1 MRIVI
6 SGATGSIGSMLMA
19 RLAPSH
25 EVVGLGRNQKKIN
38 EMVQRFS
45 MKTCDLESGEFE
57 QIISDAD
64 CFIHCAAFAA
74 PKGKAS
80 QFQKNVDLVNAM
92 IPVLEKHDV
101 FTVFVSSAS
110 VFDAMPRDSVMTSPT
125 IKPKARYSKSKFEAE
140 EAVMRSSYSNWTG
153 LRPRAVIG
161 EGDNTVLPRLAGLI
175 RRNKVIIP
183 GKGDALLDYT
193 CMENF
198 LDCVEAALRAG
209 PQRMFLNVS
218 NGDPKTFKQL
228 ITTYGKHVHNIS
240 ATRHVPLLPLRLLAS
255 VMPNDRINH
264 YSLDQV
270 SKPMVLDISETQ
282 RLLGWEPKQSLEQC
296 LEGLS

>member
-6 SGATGSIGSMLMA
+6 SGATGSIGSMLME

-38 EMVQRFS
+38 EMAQRYS
-45 MKTCDLESGEFE
+45 MNACDLESGEFE
-57 QIISDAD
+57 QLMADAD
-64 CFIHCAAFAA
+64 VFIHCAAFAA

-80 QFQKNVDLVNAM
+80 HFQRNVDVVNAM
-92 IPVLEKHDV
+92 IPVLDKHDV

-110 VFDAMPRDSVMTSPT
+110 VFDAMPRHSVMTSPT

-140 EAVMRSSYSNWTG
+140 QAVMRSSYSNWTG

-161 EGDNTVLPRLAGLI
+161 EGDNTVLPRLEGLI
-175 RRNKVIIP
+175 RRNTILIP
-183 GKGDALLDYT
+183 GKGDASLDFT

-198 LDCVEAALRAG
+198 LDCVEAAICAG
-209 PQRMFLNVS
+209 PQRTFLNVS
-218 NGDPKTFKQL
+218 NGSPKTFKQL
-228 ITTYGKHVHNIS
+228 MTMYAKHMHNVS
-240 ATRHVPLLPLRLLAS
+240 ATRHVPLLPLRILAS
-255 VMPNDRINH
+255 IVPTDRINH

-270 SKPMVLDISETQ
+270 SKPMVLDISETK
-282 RLLGWEPKQSLEQC
+282 RLLGWEPMQSLEEC

>member
-38 EMVQRFS
+38 EMAQRFS
-45 MKTCDLESGEFE
+45 MKTCDLESNEFE
-57 QIISDAD
+57 QIISDAE

-80 QFQKNVDLVNAM
+80 QFQRNVDVVNAM
-92 IPVLEKHDV
+92 IPVLDKHDV

-110 VFDAMPRDSVMTSPT
+110 VFDAMPRHSVMTSPT

-140 EAVMRSSYSNWTG
+140 QAVMRSSYSNWTG

-161 EGDNTVLPRLAGLI
+161 EGDNTVLPRLEGLI
-175 RRNKVIIP
+175 RRNTILIP
-183 GKGDALLDYT
+183 GKGDASLDFT

-198 LDCVEAALRAG
+198 LDCVEAAIRAG
-209 PQRMFLNVS
+209 PQRTFLNVS
-218 NGDPKTFKQL
+218 NGSPKTFKQL
-228 ITTYGKHVHNIS
+228 MMMYAKHMHNVS
-240 ATRHVPLLPLRLLAS
+240 ATRHVPLLPLRILAS
-255 VMPNDRINH
+255 IVPTGRINH

-282 RLLGWEPKQSLEQC
+282 RLLGWEPMQSLEQC

>member
-38 EMVQRFS
+38 EMAQRFS
-45 MKTCDLESGEFE
+45 MRTCDLESNEFE
-57 QIISDAD
+57 QIVSEAD

-80 QFQKNVDLVNAM
+80 QFQKNVDVVNAM
-92 IPVLEKHDV
+92 VPVLDKHDV

-110 VFDAMPRDSVMTSPT
+110 VFDAMPRHSVMTSPT

-140 EAVMRSSYSNWTG
+140 EAVMHSPYSNWTG

-161 EGDNTVLPRLAGLI
+161 EGDNTVLPRLEGLI
-175 RRNKVIIP
+175 RSNRILIP
-183 GKGDALLDYT
+183 GKGDALLDFT

-198 LDCVEAALRAG
+198 LDCVEAAIRAG
-209 PQRMFLNVS
+209 PQRTFLNVS
-218 NGDPKTFKQL
+218 NGSPKTFKQL
-228 ITTYGKHVHNIS
+228 ITMYAKHVHDVS
-240 ATRHVPLLPLRLLAS
+240 ATRHVPLLPLRILAS
-255 VMPNDRINH
+255 IVPTDRINH